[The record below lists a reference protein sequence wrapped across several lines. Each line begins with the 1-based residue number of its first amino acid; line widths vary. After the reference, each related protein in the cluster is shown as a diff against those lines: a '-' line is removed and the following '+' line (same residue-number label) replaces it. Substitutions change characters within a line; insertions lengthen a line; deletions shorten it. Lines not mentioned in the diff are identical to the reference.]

1 MKSIWLFPLAAL
13 LSGCG
18 NYFNARVPYVLPD
31 SPNAVASRRAMGGL
45 YLVVKVKAPAE
56 ESAAGSLLGSLL
68 NTAGPDDSP
77 SALAA
82 LSARVLT
89 RPGMRV
95 CAWRVDKSGAD
106 SDGFARQLAPSGV
119 LEIAASRPS
128 VSSRKEER
136 SAVSYDRKKQR
147 QEIKTTVLVY
157 SAVMSAGF
165 RLLSWP
171 DSVPLDSWSD
181 TFTYSEERYDRSEDL
196 ADWYAENEA
205 KLYGA
210 LTAKLAARYA
220 GREVVRFRPI
230 FKKKGDKQSEE
241 AAALAGRS
249 EWGGAEGI
257 WLARAA
263 AEGGWRDYLG
273 LAVAAELRK
282 DYSGA
287 AGYYRQAEKR
297 SAGDKEAAILRW
309 ADIYRDLEIAA
320 ATVPASGCAGTWFGV
335 RTAVL
340 PFTDE
345 TTSIDGPPLVRSLL
359 YERLRESGYDL
370 VPLEETDETL
380 RRHGFTEG
388 GQLGAA
394 KPESIAGWLGA
405 GRLVYGDLTDFGEI
419 MAGVYNRRTVKG
431 SVKLWDAASKETVS
445 FDESVVRVKTPKSF
459 LGGMFGQLAKGLA
472 ERIKNKPLAYES
484 GLFSTQAAGNLP
496 GAVK

>member
-1 MKSIWLFPLAAL
+1 MRKIGPLLLSLL

-18 NYFNARVPYVLPD
+18 NYFTARVPYVLPD
-31 SPNAVASRRAMGGL
+31 SPNAVAARQAMGGL
-45 YLVVKVKAPAE
+45 YLVVKTKAPAE
-56 ESAAGSLLGSLL
+56 ESAAGTLLGSLL
-68 NTAGPDDSP
+68 NTPGPDDSP
-77 SALAA
+77 DALAA
-82 LSARVLT
+82 RAARALT

-106 SDGFARQLAPSGV
+106 TDGFARQLAPSGV
-119 LEIAASRPS
+119 LEITASRPS
-128 VSSRKEER
+128 LSSRKEER
-136 SAVSYDRKKQR
+136 SSVSYDNKKR
-147 QEIKTTVLVY
+147 RETKTTVLVY
-157 SAVMSAGF
+157 SAAMTAGF

-171 DSVPLDSWSD
+171 AGTPLDSWND
-181 TFTYSEERYDRSEDL
+181 TFTYSEDRYDKTKD
-196 ADWYAENEA
+196 AGDWYAENEE

-210 LTAKLAARYA
+210 LTARLVARYS
-220 GREVVRFRPI
+220 GRPVDRLRPVFR
-230 FKKKGDKQSEE
+230 KKGDKQSED
-241 AAALAGRS
+241 AAALANRGD
-249 EWGGAEGI
+249 WAKADGI

-273 LAVAAELRK
+273 LAVSAELNK
-282 DYSGA
+282 DYAGA
-287 AGYYRQAEKR
+287 ADYYRQAEKR
-297 SAGDKEAAILRW
+297 SAGDKEAGILNW
-309 ADIYRDLEIAA
+309 AGIYRDLEIAA
-320 ATVPASGCAGTWFGV
+320 ATVPASDCAGTWFGV

-359 YERLRESGYDL
+359 YERLRESGYNL
-370 VPLEETDETL
+370 LPLEDTDEVL
-380 RRHGFTEG
+380 RRHGFSDG
-388 GQLGAA
+388 GQLAAA
-394 KPESIAGWLGA
+394 KPENIAAWLGA
-405 GRLVYGDLTDFGEI
+405 GRLVSVDLTDFGEI

-431 SVKLWDAASKETVS
+431 SVKVWDAATKEAVS

>member
-1 MKSIWLFPLAAL
+1 MRKFSLLLLAAL

-18 NYFNARVPYVLPD
+18 NYFNARVPYMLPD
-31 SPNAVASRRAMGGL
+31 SPNAAAARRAMGGL
-45 YLVVKVKAPAE
+45 YLVVKTQVPAGE
-56 ESAAGSLLGSLL
+56 TAAGNLLGSLL

-77 SALAA
+77 DALAA
-82 LSARVLT
+82 RAARALT

-106 SDGFARQLAPSGV
+106 TDGFARQLAPSGV
-119 LEIAASRPS
+119 LEISASRPS
-128 VSSRKEER
+128 LSSRKEER
-136 SAVSYDRKKQR
+136 SSVYYDKKKQR
-147 QEIKTTVLVY
+147 QETKTKVLVY
-157 SAVMSAGF
+157 SASLTAGF

-171 DSVPLDSWSD
+171 DSAPLDSWSE
-181 TFTYSEERYDRSEDL
+181 TFSYTEDRYDNSTDP
-196 ADWYAENEA
+196 ADWYAGNEE

-210 LTAKLAARYA
+210 LTAKLVARYA
-220 GREVVRFRPI
+220 GREVVRLRPV
-230 FKKKGDKQSEE
+230 FTKKGDKQSEE
-241 AAALAGRS
+241 AASLANRK
-249 EWGGAEGI
+249 EWGKADGI
-257 WLARAA
+257 WLKRAA

-273 LAVAAELRK
+273 LAVSAELRK
-282 DYSGA
+282 DYPGA
-287 AGYYRQAEKR
+287 AEYYRQAEKR
-297 SAGDKEAAILRW
+297 AGGDKEAGGLNW
-309 ADIYRDLEIAA
+309 AGIYRDLEIAA
-320 ATVPASGCAGTWFGV
+320 ATVPASGCAGSWFGV

-359 YERLRESGYDL
+359 YERLRESGYNL
-370 VPLEETDETL
+370 VSLEDTDEAL
-380 RRHGFTEG
+380 RRHGFTDG

-394 KPESIAGWLGA
+394 KPEEIAAWLGA
-405 GRLVYGDLTDFGEI
+405 GRLVYGDLEDFGEI
-419 MAGVYNRRTVKG
+419 MAGLYNRRTVKG
-431 SVKLWDAASKETVS
+431 SVKIWDAATKEAVS